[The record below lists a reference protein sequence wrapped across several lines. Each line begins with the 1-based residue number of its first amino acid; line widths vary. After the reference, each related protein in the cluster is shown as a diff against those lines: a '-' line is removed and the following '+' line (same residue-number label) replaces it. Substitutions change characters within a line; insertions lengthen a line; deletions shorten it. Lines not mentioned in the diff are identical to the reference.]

1 MSEKTL
7 ADELRSVLLA
17 RSLDAPEPTETM
29 RRILAETVGA
39 GASQQAG
46 TAERPELTDRPRLTD
61 QTGRNDRPGRRLRVT
76 RPGWLSWPP
85 SGFLIAAVSV
95 ALLVLG
101 VGALTRLGQAGQS
114 GSATSNS
121 AGGSVAQHAA
131 RSDSADG
138 GARNGPAMGPK
149 AAESGANSASPQA
162 PGNGSLALP
171 AGPTPPFPKDLDC
184 SSLGGGRRGIGAW
197 AADPATPESN
207 GLRFYEFRCTG
218 SDGQRLASEVQEF
231 RRTGSALAYVQT
243 LLPLTLNQHVDFITV
258 EGHQVLIQAVNHAAS
273 ASGVSGVG
281 DVVQRTYTLGSSPRY
296 SVTSKL
302 IARACTAKD
311 LTTAGSSSAEIRS
324 TSGTVVSAHA
334 LLQFTNRSFY
344 PCAIEGYPAVR
355 SLVGSRAVG
364 PPTDTMLSGVGG
376 GVRNGL
382 VAPIVVLAPGSTAAA
397 IVELGEWTG
406 SSQCA
411 STDHLAVSLPTGT
424 VLAPVPITLGACAV
438 TVHPVVDSPFG
449 SD

>member
-46 TAERPELTDRPRLTD
+46 IA
-61 QTGRNDRPGRRLRVT
+61 DRPGGRPRVI
-76 RPGWLSWPP
+76 RPGWLRWPP
-85 SGFLIAAVSV
+85 SGFLVAAVSV

-101 VGALTRLGQAGQS
+101 VGALTRLGQSGQS
-114 GSATSNS
+114 GSATTNS
-121 AGGSVAQHAA
+121 AGGSVAQNSAE
-131 RSDSADG
+131 SDSADG
-138 GARNGPAMGPK
+138 GARNGPALGPK
-149 AAESGANSASPQA
+149 AAASGANSSSPQA
-162 PGNGSLALP
+162 SGSGSPTLP

-184 SSLGGGRRGIGAW
+184 SSIGGGQRGIGAW
-197 AADPATPESN
+197 AADPATPGSN

-218 SDGQRLASEVQEF
+218 PDGQRLASEVQEF
-231 RRTGSALAYVQT
+231 RRTGSALTYVQT

-258 EGHQVLIQAVNHAAS
+258 EGHQVLIQAVNHAAG
-273 ASGVSGVG
+273 ASGVG
-281 DVVQRTYTLGSSPRY
+281 DVVQRTYTLGSRSGY
-296 SVTSKL
+296 KVTSKL
-302 IARACTAKD
+302 IAGACTAKD
-311 LTTAGSSSAEIRS
+311 LTTTGGTSAELRT

-334 LLQFTNRSFY
+334 LLQFSNRSFS

-376 GVRNGL
+376 GVREG
-382 VAPIVVLAPGSTAAA
+382 VVPPIVVLAPGGIAAA

-424 VLAPVPITLGACAV
+424 VLAPVPISLGACAV
-438 TVHPVVDSPFG
+438 TVHPVVDNPLG